1 MKTGRIKE
9 GYGIVQNE
17 IMKSNIGVYSKVV
30 YALLVSYTG
39 KNIHCWPSINTMCKD
54 LKVSKPTIL
63 KAIKELESN
72 SLIIVTKRANKN
84 GDYDSNKYQPLFLI
98 EDFSVVNEVDYPSKL
113 ETQGVVNEVDTNT
126 ITFNT
131 TNEYLNINEEFN
143 NSSETDKNSIS
154 VEANLKTKKTS
165 AHHRIISKFFDEM
178 HDDFVFSPVHAKSVG
193 LLRKNITA
201 LLKKHNRVADDQE
214 VGDFALQ
221 LFDKLPS
228 YYLDK
233 DLAVINSK
241 FNEIVLQIKN
251 TTNGKPTGKQSTRE
265 AAAARFGS

>member
-1 MKTGRIKE
+1 MAGKIINKRTKGFTVIPNA
-9 GYGIVQNE
+9 VL
-17 IMKSNIGVYSKVV
+17 KS
-30 YALLVSYTG
+30 
-39 KNIHCWPSINTMCKD
+39 KD
-54 LKVSKPTIL
+54 LSW
-63 KAIKELESN
+63 KAKGLMCYLLSLSEEWSVFKADIANRSTDGYDSMISGWKELEKLGYIQTLTIREKGLFKGYDYLIVESPIQEKPEPISPESEN
-72 SLIIVTKRANKN
+72 PQLINTSL
-84 GDYDSNKYQPLFLI
+84 QP
-98 EDFSVVNEVDYPSKL
+98 EPL
-113 ETQGVVNEVDTNT
+113 ES
-126 ITFNT
+126 
-131 TNEYLNINEEFN
+131 LNINEEFN
-143 NSSETDKNSIS
+143 NSSENDKNTIS
-154 VEANLKTKKTS
+154 VEANLKTKKNS

-178 HDDFVFSPVHAKSVG
+178 HDDFVFSPIHAKSVG
-193 LLRKNITA
+193 LLRKNITS

-265 AAAARFGS
+265 TAAARFGS